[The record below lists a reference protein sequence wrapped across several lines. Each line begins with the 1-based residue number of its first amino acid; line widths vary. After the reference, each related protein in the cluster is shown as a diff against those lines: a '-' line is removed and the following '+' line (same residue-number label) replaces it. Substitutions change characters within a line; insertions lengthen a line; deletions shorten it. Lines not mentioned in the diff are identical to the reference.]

1 MPWQLAAS
9 SSRISRVFASN
20 SGSESWSAALTGA
33 VAHFAEAAEQQLHA
47 VAGLDGGVSRL
58 ASEISSD
65 LRVRA
70 IKNAG
75 GWTLF
80 SAAHCN
86 FSASL
91 WQQHLSQQYSAVEQP
106 QGQFSQGKRPIFS
119 GRGVEIGNPVIPHAN
134 TINSVTLMIRWN
146 IVDRRE

>member
-1 MPWQLAAS
+1 
-9 SSRISRVFASN
+9 VGGFA
-20 SGSESWSAALTGA
+20 
-33 VAHFAEAAEQQLHA
+33 AHFADAPEQQLHA
-47 VAGLDGGVSRL
+47 VADLDGEVSL
-58 ASEISSD
+58 FTSERSRD

-86 FSASL
+86 FSTSL

-106 QGQFSQGKRPIFS
+106 QGQLSQGNRPVFS
-119 GRGVEIGNPVIPHAN
+119 GRGAEMGNPVIPHVN
-134 TINSVTLMIRWN
+134 TINSVTLMIRLS
-146 IVDRRE
+146 VFDRGE